1 MIMQKKTIILGNVEI
16 GGIKPL
22 VIAGPCAVESRE
34 QIMEIAE
41 VISNLG
47 IKIMRGGAFKPRTSP
62 YSFQGLNEQGLEL
75 LFEAK
80 KKFGL
85 MIQTE
90 IMDSK
95 DIDLISKYADILQ
108 IGTRNMQNFS
118 LLKAISETNK
128 PVFFK
133 RGFMSTIKEF
143 LLASEY
149 LTRNNK
155 NIILCERGIRTFED
169 ETRFTLDLSAIPILK
184 KMSPY
189 PVFVDPSHAT
199 GRNDLILP
207 MSKAALVAGADGI
220 MIEVHPNPQ
229 KALCD
234 GLQAINLKDF
244 EAVLKEI
251 NEVIEFIVNSK
262 KNKITS

>member
-1 MIMQKKTIILGNVEI
+1 MTHKTILLGDIEI
-16 GGIKPL
+16 GGKKPL
-22 VIAGPCAVESRE
+22 IIAGPCAVESRE
-34 QIMEIAE
+34 QVLEIAE
-41 VISNLG
+41 ILKSYD

-62 YSFQGLNEQGLEL
+62 YSFQGLGEKGLEY

-80 KKFGL
+80 QKTGL
-85 MIQTE
+85 LIQTE
-90 IMDSK
+90 VMDSQ
-95 DIDLISKYADILQ
+95 DLELISKYADILQ

-118 LLKAISETNK
+118 LLKMVSMCNK

-149 LTRNNK
+149 ITKNNK
-155 NIILCERGIRTFED
+155 NLILCERGIRTFEV
-169 ETRFTLDLSAIPILK
+169 ETRFTLDISAVPILK

-199 GRNDLILP
+199 GRSDLILP
-207 MSKAALVAGADGI
+207 MSKAAIIAGADGV
-220 MIEVHPNPQ
+220 MIEVHQNPQ

-234 GLQAINLKDF
+234 GLQAINLKD
-244 EAVLKEI
+244 LKKIVDEI
-251 NEVIEFIVNSK
+251 NDVIDFVTNSSEDT
-262 KNKITS
+262 IPQS

>member
-1 MIMQKKTIILGNVEI
+1 MLNKTIKIGDVEI
-16 GGIKPL
+16 GGIEP
-22 VIAGPCAVESRE
+22 VIIAGPCAVESRE
-34 QIMEIAE
+34 QVLEIAE

-62 YSFQGLNEQGLEL
+62 HSFQGLNEKGLEL

-80 KKFGL
+80 EKTGL
-85 MIQTE
+85 LIQTE
-90 IMDSK
+90 IMDAK
-95 DIDLISKYADILQ
+95 DLDLISRYADILQ

-118 LLKAISETNK
+118 LLKAVSHSTK

-143 LLASEY
+143 LNASEY
-149 LTRNNK
+149 ITRNNK
-155 NIILCERGIRTFED
+155 NIILCERGIRTFEN
-169 ETRFTLDLSAIPILK
+169 ETRFTLDLSAIPVLK
-184 KMSPY
+184 KMSHY
-189 PVFVDPSHAT
+189 PVFADPSHAT

-207 MSKAALVAGADGI
+207 MSKAALIAGADGI

-244 EAVLKEI
+244 ESILKEI
-251 NEVIEFIVNSK
+251 NEVIDFLVNKK
-262 KNKITS
+262 KNKST